1 MYGQTDPSNNG
12 VERPVLNRRA
22 VFFRAIYAVGA
33 RTSMR
38 AFLPADSCR
47 LLLTETQM
55 IESNSRGAAS
65 RDPLS
70 LHLTAMARNNAWSNL
85 RLYRACLSLTDEA
98 FAARRVSFF
107 PSLQLTLNHILLVD
121 RYYYDALVG
130 GGQGLTIFDDEL
142 PYPRAPQLWD
152 AQARSD
158 SDLLAFCES
167 LTGSDLNREVEID
180 RGPSVG
186 VQRESIGKVLPHL
199 FVHQIHH
206 RGQVHAM
213 LSGSDAAPP
222 QLDEF
227 FLDGDAPVRAS
238 EMLELARVRESHNRP
253 L

>member
-1 MYGQTDPSNNG
+1 
-12 VERPVLNRRA
+12 
-22 VFFRAIYAVGA
+22 
-33 RTSMR
+33 MR
-38 AFLPADSCR
+38 AFLLADSCR

-142 PYPRAPQLWD
+142 PYPRATQLWD

-186 VQRESIGKVLPHL
+186 VQRESIGKGLPHL

-227 FLDGDAPVRAS
+227 FLDGDAPLRAS
-238 EMLELARVRESHNRP
+238 EMLDLERVRESHNRP